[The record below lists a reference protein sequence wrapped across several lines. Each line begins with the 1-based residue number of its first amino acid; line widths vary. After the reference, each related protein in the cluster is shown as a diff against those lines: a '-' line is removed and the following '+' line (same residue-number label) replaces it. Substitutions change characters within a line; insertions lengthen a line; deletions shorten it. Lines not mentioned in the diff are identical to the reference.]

1 MTYEYVDVAIIGAG
15 PGGITAAHHLQ
26 RAGIENFVILE
37 RSDEFGGSW
46 RDNVYPGLS
55 VDVPTLF
62 YQFSFARKP
71 DWSRLFPT
79 GQEIQEY
86 NKQVAED
93 LNLHKYFRG
102 NCTVDREVWDDAE
115 QLWVLHI
122 EDEAPVRA
130 RFVIN
135 AVGGYVNAKS
145 ANDIEGIG
153 DFTGTVL
160 RPNSWDPHYD
170 WSGKRVAVI
179 GTGSSSVQIV
189 PTIYQQARSVE
200 IYQRTPSWI
209 LPKPDVE
216 LSERAHRLLAIP
228 GAGALINGAAL
239 AAMELPMQFLC
250 NVLPLL
256 PRKLL
261 TTVMPQYDRIW
272 QSIYRR
278 MLRRSVDDAGIRAAL
293 VPDYGILAK
302 RPVLSS
308 NFFPALADPSVS
320 LVVDP
325 IERVTADG
333 IRTSDGSER
342 PYDLIIAATGYELF
356 TDPETYRS
364 GAVVGTDGFDL
375 ADDYRRNGLRSYGG
389 SAHPGLPNRW
399 SLVAPQ
405 GYVGIAWH
413 TFVDLTARHAVRVI
427 TETGRRGAAV
437 AQVRG
442 EAFSRWVRKMDR
454 HGKAISAYTVDSN
467 PGLRTYFVNS
477 QGEALYYRPQTIS
490 GAFWFSRFSSFDD
503 YAFDYTLTEVQT

>member
-37 RSDEFGGSW
+37 RSDDFGGSW
-46 RDNVYPGLS
+46 RDNVYPGPVRGRAHAVLS
-55 VDVPTLF
+55 VSLRA
-62 YQFSFARKP
+62 QARLVAP
-71 DWSRLFPT
+71 LSDRP
-79 GQEIQEY
+79 GDPGVQQ
-86 NKQVAED
+86 QVAED

-102 NCTVDREVWDDAE
+102 NCTVNREVWDDAE

-216 LSERAHRLLAIP
+216 LSARAHRLLSIP

-256 PRKLL
+256 PTQAPRH
-261 TTVMPQYDRIW
+261 
-272 QSIYRR
+272 
-278 MLRRSVDDAGIRAAL
+278 GHAA
-293 VPDYGILAK
+293 V
-302 RPVLSS
+302 RP
-308 NFFPALADPSVS
+308 
-320 LVVDP
+320 
-325 IERVTADG
+325 
-333 IRTSDGSER
+333 
-342 PYDLIIAATGYELF
+342 
-356 TDPETYRS
+356 
-364 GAVVGTDGFDL
+364 DL
-375 ADDYRRNGLRSYGG
+375 A
-389 SAHPGLPNRW
+389 
-399 SLVAPQ
+399 
-405 GYVGIAWH
+405 
-413 TFVDLTARHAVRVI
+413 VDLPTYVAAQ
-427 TETGRRGAAV
+427 RR
-437 AQVRG
+437 
-442 EAFSRWVRKMDR
+442 
-454 HGKAISAYTVDSN
+454 
-467 PGLRTYFVNS
+467 
-477 QGEALYYRPQTIS
+477 
-490 GAFWFSRFSSFDD
+490 
-503 YAFDYTLTEVQT
+503 

>member
-1 MTYEYVDVAIIGAG
+1 MTHEYVDVAVIGAG

-26 RAGIENFVILE
+26 KAGIENFVILE
-37 RSDEFGGSW
+37 RSDDFGGSW

-62 YQFSFARKP
+62 YQFPFARKP

-79 GQEIQEY
+79 GPEIQEY
-86 NKQVAED
+86 NRRVADD

-102 NCTVDREVWDDAE
+102 NCTVRREVWDE
-115 QLWVLHI
+115 SERLWVLHI
-122 EDEAPVRA
+122 DDDAPVRA

-145 ANDIEGIG
+145 ANDIEGLG
-153 DFTGTVL
+153 EFAGTVL
-160 RPNSWDPHYD
+160 RPNAWDPHYD

-189 PTIYQQARSVE
+189 PAIYQQARSVE

-209 LPKPDVE
+209 LPKPDVA
-216 LSERAHRLLAIP
+216 LSARAHRLLSIP
-228 GAGALINGAAL
+228 GAGAVVNGSAL

-256 PRKLL
+256 PRKFLAA
-261 TTVMPQYDRIW
+261 VMPQYDRIW
-272 QSIYRR
+272 QSIYRSL
-278 MLRRSVDDAGIRAAL
+278 LRRNVTDDGIRDAL

-308 NFFPALADPSVS
+308 TFFPALADPSVS

-333 IRTSDGSER
+333 IRTSDGTER
-342 PYDLIIAATGYELF
+342 PYDLIVAATGYELF

-364 GAVVGTDGFDL
+364 GAVVGPHGFDL
-375 ADDYRRNGLRSYGG
+375 ADDYRRNGLRTYGG

-427 TETGRRGAAV
+427 TETGRRGATV
-437 AQVRG
+437 AQVRT
-442 EAFSRWVRKMDR
+442 EAFARWVRKMHR